1 MIKMKLEEKVA
12 LISGAGSSGSGIG
25 NGRAISILFA
35 REGAKVGCAD
45 INLESAEET
54 VEMIEDENGEAMAVQ
69 GDVTDS
75 EDVEHIV
82 EQLVSEYGGVDILVN
97 VVGIGT
103 GGGLLETSEE
113 EWDKAVE
120 TNLKSIFLMSKEA
133 VPHMTDDGGSIIN
146 ISSAAGLQAHP
157 MLSYATTKAGIFN
170 MTRTMAVHLAE
181 YGIRVNCIAPGFL
194 DTPMVQPIMSEKRR
208 KMVKRMVPLG
218 RFGTAW
224 DTAKGALY
232 LASDD
237 ASFVTG
243 ITLVIDGGLHA
254 GSKRPKSKNGDKVV

>member
-1 MIKMKLEEKVA
+1 MKLEGKIA
-12 LISGAGSSGSGIG
+12 LISGAGSRTSGIG

-54 VEMIEDENGEAMAVQ
+54 VEMIEEEDGEAMAVQ

-75 EDVEHIV
+75 EDVENIV
-82 EQLVSEYGGVDILVN
+82 EKVVSEYGGVDILVN

-103 GGGLLETSEE
+103 GGDILETDEE
-113 EWDKAVE
+113 EWDKAIE
-120 TNLKSIFLMSKEA
+120 TNLKSIFLMSKKA
-133 VPHMTDDGGSIIN
+133 VPHMMEDGGAIIN
-146 ISSAAGLQAHP
+146 ISSAAGLKAHP
-157 MLSYATTKAGIFN
+157 MLSYATTKAGILN

-194 DTPMVQPIMSEKRR
+194 DTPMVEPIMTEERR
-208 KMVKRMVPLG
+208 RMVKRMVPLG

-232 LASDD
+232 LVSDD

-243 ITLVIDGGLHA
+243 TTLVIDGGLQA
-254 GSKRPKSKNGDKVV
+254 GTKRPKGKDEDKII